1 MSEEWNQDP
10 RNSNWTDANTVRRLT
25 ETEVNSSIQ
34 LIKKQVR
41 DRGVPQSYPDEWLE
55 LRWIRPGQTSLI
67 PLQCRRREKRKRRGF
82 TSSQMLHAH
91 THTPLCH
98 TQLSHNF
105 VADFFHTQF
114 YHTQLCHTKLFH
126 TTSSQIP
133 FTHNFVTQP
142 FHTQFCNIHLFHT
155 YNLLHTNLSHT
166 TLSHTTLLHTQTCT
180 LVIHNTV
187 THTALS
193 PNLAGLHH
201 LLSFLPFPSH
211 IHICLLTIGR
221 SWHVGLPGPLILGC
235 WGKLGLGWKLWD
247 VWSDGEEEK
256 CQLPIII

>member
-10 RNSNWTDANTVRRLT
+10 RNSNWTDANTARRLT
-25 ETEVNSSIQ
+25 ETEVNSSTYQ
-34 LIKKQVR
+34 EQVR

-82 TSSQMLHAH
+82 TSIQMLH

-114 YHTQLCHTKLFH
+114 CHTQLCHTKLFH
-126 TTSSQIP
+126 TTLSQIP

-142 FHTQFCNIHLFHT
+142 FHTQPHTTLSIHNSFTHNFVTYISFTHTIFYTQICHIQLFHT
-155 YNLLHTNLSHT
+155 QHFYIHKLAHWWST
-166 TLSHTTLLHTQTCT
+166 TLSHTQLFHPTWLACT
-180 LVIHNTV
+180 I
-187 THTALS
+187 S
-193 PNLAGLHH
+193 
-201 LLSFLPFPSH
+201 FPS
-211 IHICLLTIGR
+211 CL
-221 SWHVGLPGPLILGC
+221 SHLIFTSAC
-235 WGKLGLGWKLWD
+235 
-247 VWSDGEEEK
+247 
-256 CQLPIII
+256 

>member
-25 ETEVNSSIQ
+25 ETEVNSSTYQ
-34 LIKKQVR
+34 EQVR

-82 TSSQMLHAH
+82 TSIQMLHAH
-91 THTPLCH
+91 THT
-98 TQLSHNF
+98 TLSH
-105 VADFFHTQF
+105 TTL
-114 YHTQLCHTKLFH
+114 TQLCRRFLSHTILSH
-126 TTSSQIP
+126 TTLSHKTLP
-133 FTHNFVTQP
+133 HNFVTDSFHTQLRHTTLSHTTTHNSFNTQL

-166 TLSHTTLLHTQTCT
+166 TLSQTCT

-187 THTALS
+187 THTQLFH
-193 PNLAGLHH
+193 PTWLACTI
-201 LLSFLPFPSH
+201 SFPS
-211 IHICLLTIGR
+211 CL
-221 SWHVGLPGPLILGC
+221 SHLIFTSA
-235 WGKLGLGWKLWD
+235 W
-247 VWSDGEEEK
+247 
-256 CQLPIII
+256 